1 MSQMSITPNV
11 RRAVIVVS
19 ALIAV
24 VVVFSYIIFPDVI
37 CSSARENALHTK
49 PSPDRVNIDPIV
61 ETCKGA
67 ASVLSH

>member
-1 MSQMSITPNV
+1 MSITPNV
-11 RRAVIVVS
+11 LRAMIVVG
-19 ALIAV
+19 ALIAL

-37 CSSARENALHTK
+37 CSSARENAQHTK
-49 PSPDRVNIDPIV
+49 PSPDRANIDPIV